1 MRRLVILLALAACE
15 EKQKTPSP
23 PDSIVAPPPAAT
35 PPKPPYEKALL
46 VQFLP
51 LPAKMEMPD
60 NPFTDE
66 KIAAGRVAYFE
77 KCNACHD
84 VTKNGAGGQID
95 RLNAP
100 TVFNAPGQFVQGWT
114 GKWSTFEE
122 LIAPHGKVD
131 EKKAKNV
138 AVYVR
143 SLLTP
148 SRWDKFIAGDEAAL
162 TLEEKMGLGAFLE
175 AGCVTCHAGKLM
187 GGTQYQK
194 LGVAKAWPGGAGQDK
209 GRFEI
214 TKADTDLHMFKV
226 PSLRNVTK
234 TGPWLHDGSMTS
246 LAETVKLMARHQVG
260 KELDEDNVNRIVTF
274 LGALAGEP
282 PVDLAKKP

>member
-1 MRRLVILLALAACE
+1 MKRFVILLALAACE

-23 PDSIVAPPPAAT
+23 DSVVAPPTAST
-35 PPKPPYEKALL
+35 PPKRPYERALL
-46 VQFLP
+46 VQFQP
-51 LPAKMEMPD
+51 LPTKMEMPD

-66 KIAAGRVAYFE
+66 KTATGRAVYFE

-84 VTKNGAGGQID
+84 VTKSGAGGQVD
-95 RLNAP
+95 RVNAP

-114 GKWSTFEE
+114 GKWSSFEE
-122 LIAPHGKVD
+122 MIVPHGKVD
-131 EKKAKNV
+131 EKKAKSV

-143 SLLTP
+143 KLLTP
-148 SRWDKFIAGDEAAL
+148 SRWDTFLDGDESAL
-162 TLEEKMGLGAFLE
+162 TDDEKHGLGAFLDG
-175 AGCVTCHAGKLM
+175 GCPSCHAGKLM

-194 LGVAKAWPGGAGQDK
+194 LGVAKAWPGPAGEDK

-214 TKADTDLHMFKV
+214 TKQDPELHFYKV

-234 TGPWLHDGSMTS
+234 TGPWLHDGSMNS
-246 LAETVKLMARHQVG
+246 LEETVKLMSRHQVG
-260 KELDEDNVNRIVTF
+260 KEMNDDTAKLIVTF
-274 LGALAGEP
+274 LGAMAGDP